1 MYFGMPNHICVKLQG
16 YLMPKV
22 WLCPIA
28 VGERD
33 DANHCL
39 HCIYLTP
46 PEDCDKDHKTLF
58 VWCDNRLKR
67 VFVRDSSDNEENG
80 NNNNN
85 KSGRPYRPIGWY
97 CSRCDKVITSK
108 EYHELEAERQRHE
121 QTYKQ
126 RKDEYNQLWL
136 KHLDGWWDW
145 VFKERE
151 RIGWTFVEKEDPSDY
166 DDDSDAGITWGWLP
180 DSKLTPEQRR
190 RARRPYTD
198 NYFRPRA

>member
-1 MYFGMPNHICVKLQG
+1 
-16 YLMPKV
+16 MPKV
-22 WLCPIA
+22 WLCPMV

-46 PEDCDKDHKTLF
+46 PEAGDRNHKTMF
-58 VWCDNRLKR
+58 VRCDSRLKR
-67 VFVRDSSDNEENG
+67 VFVRDPSDNEDNG
-80 NNNNN
+80 DDNNNNG

-108 EYHELEAERQRHE
+108 QYDELEAERQRDE
-121 QTYKQ
+121 QMYKQ
-126 RKDEYNQLWL
+126 RKHEYNQLWL
-136 KHLDGWWDW
+136 KHVDDWWDW

-151 RIGWTFVEKEDPSDY
+151 RIGWTFVEKEDAGDY
-166 DDDSDAGITWGWLP
+166 DDDSDAGINWGWLP

-190 RARRPYTD
+190 RARRHHTD
-198 NYFRPRA
+198 NFFRPRA